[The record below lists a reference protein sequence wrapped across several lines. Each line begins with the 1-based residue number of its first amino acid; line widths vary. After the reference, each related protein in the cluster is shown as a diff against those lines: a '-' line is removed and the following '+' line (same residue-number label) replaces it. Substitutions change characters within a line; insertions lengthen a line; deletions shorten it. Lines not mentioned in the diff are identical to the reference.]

1 MPDVA
6 LDPRLTD
13 KALLGLRRIYGAT
26 AQPNAR
32 MLETKFGKRPAWFVR
47 NAQGVLQGV
56 AMVDEVPGK
65 SERITILVASG
76 TDGRLKD
83 LEVLAYRESYGG
95 EVAQE
100 AWRAQFRGKKPGD
113 VLRVGRQIRNISGA
127 TISTNSVSAGVAR
140 CLPVLAAQLLEE
152 K

>member
-1 MPDVA
+1 MADVA
-6 LDPRLTD
+6 LDARISE
-13 KALLGLRRIYGAT
+13 KAKLALRRIFGAASRAT
-26 AQPNAR
+26 PTL
-32 MLETKFGKRPAWFVR
+32 LEAKFGKRPSWTVR
-47 NAQGVLQGV
+47 GESGAIVGAAV
-56 AMVDEVPGK
+56 VDEVPGK

-76 TDGRLKD
+76 PDGRLKD

-113 VLRVGRQIRNISGA
+113 PLRVGRQIRNISGA

-140 CLPVLAAQLLEE
+140 CLPLLAGLVANP
-152 K
+152 

>member
-6 LDPRLTD
+6 LDARTTEKARL
-13 KALLGLRRIYGAT
+13 ALRRIFGAASQAT
-26 AQPNAR
+26 PTL
-32 MLETKFGKRPAWFVR
+32 LETKYGKRPSWTVR
-47 NAQGVLQGV
+47 GEAGTV
-56 AMVDEVPGK
+56 AGAAIVDEVPGK

-76 TDGRLKD
+76 PDGRLKD

-113 VLRVGRQIRNISGA
+113 PLRVGRQIRNISGA
-127 TISTNSVSAGVAR
+127 TISTNSVSAGVSR
-140 CLPVLAAQLLEE
+140 SLPVLAGLLGIP
-152 K
+152 

>member
-1 MPDVA
+1 MADVG
-6 LDPRLTD
+6 LDARSSE
-13 KALLGLRRIYGAT
+13 KAQAALRRIFGAAMQT
-26 AQPNAR
+26 TSAP
-32 MLETKFGKRPAWFVR
+32 LVTKFGKRPSWTVR
-47 NAQGVLQGV
+47 GEAGNIAGA

-76 TDGRLKD
+76 PDGRLKD

-113 VLRVGRQIRNISGA
+113 PLRVGRQIRNISGA
-127 TISTNSVSAGVAR
+127 TISTNSVSAGVSR
-140 CLPVLAAQLLEE
+140 CLPLLAGLVANP
-152 K
+152 

>member
-6 LDPRLTD
+6 LDARTAEKARL
-13 KALLGLRRIYGAT
+13 ALHRIFGAASRAT
-26 AQPNAR
+26 PNPI
-32 MLETKFGKRPAWFVR
+32 ETKFGRRPSWRVLVED
-47 NAQGVLQGV
+47 GVLAGA

-76 TDGRLKD
+76 PDGRLKD

-113 VLRVGRQIRNISGA
+113 PLRVGRQIRNISGA

-140 CLPVLAAQLLEE
+140 CLPLLAGLVANP
-152 K
+152 